1 MGNFKTKLTRAAI
14 KAKRGIVKYGPT
26 ACTIIGCIGVVATGV
41 LAWRGRA
48 KCDEI
53 LCEMPD
59 DAPIGDILK
68 ATWKTWTP
76 TIVVGAASIGAIVLS
91 NGLSKRQIAAL
102 VTSNAMTTGALFR
115 TKESINERMKEVET
129 HEKEIKGLSD
139 PDRQQAI
146 FESDCDLNIICLNP
160 DGVIYYDDWTNVWF
174 RQLPSVVEKGYYTY
188 NREYADL
195 GWVSIHRL
203 YELWGFNKSDWSQI
217 GIKTKFKD
225 IGFERYLPFEDDKDF
240 VDQYTSPSGE
250 DFIDFKETCGKKS
263 RIFGKESADDAIWSD
278 LQKDYATRI
287 TYIYAPHTL
296 YKPYMSMSDFEEYT
310 WNMSFS
316 GNRRFNV

>member
-1 MGNFKTKLTRAAI
+1 MGFKQKIARGLI
-14 KAKRGIVKYGPT
+14 KAKKAVIVHGPT
-26 ACTIIGCIGVVATGV
+26 VCTVLGCIGVAATGI
-41 LAWRGRA
+41 LAWQGRA
-48 KCDEI
+48 KCDDI
-53 LCEMPD
+53 LDEMPN
-59 DAPIGDILK
+59 DATALDKIK
-68 ATWKTWTP
+68 ATAKAWGP
-76 TIVVGAASIGAIVLS
+76 AAAVGAISMGAIVLS
-91 NGLSKRQIAAL
+91 NGLSRKQMAAL
-102 VTSNAMTTGALFR
+102 ITCNAANTSALMR
-115 TKESINERMKEVET
+115 TSEAIKERSKTI
-129 HEKEIKGLSD
+129 SD
-139 PDRQQAI
+139 ANKKALLITDEEDRRQMI
-146 FESDCDLNIICLNP
+146 FESDCDLNIICLDP
-160 DGVIYYDDWTNVWF
+160 DGIVYWDDWADIYF
-174 RQLPSVVEKGYYTY
+174 RQKPEVVEKGYYAF

-225 IGFERYLPFEDDKDF
+225 IGFERYLPFEEDKDF

-278 LQKDYATRI
+278 LQKDFATRI

-316 GNRRFNV
+316 GNRRFNA